1 MRILHFFLS
10 HSIFIAF
17 CAVALCFQTNVL
29 LGIPLNYNLLLF
41 IFFSTICSYNFY
53 WLVSKFYFSKRIF
66 DVTFL
71 KLNGSFFLLFIVT
84 AIFSLLLFFRLQCLF
99 WYISFSI
106 ALTFL
111 YVLPLL
117 PFKAIK
123 PLQQLGFLK
132 TILLSFAWAFTTTF
146 LPAASFIKIYLPAAL
161 LIFLS
166 RFCFMLLLCIIFDRR
181 DAVLDEIKGLH
192 SIATDTS
199 EKKLFLIVL
208 TVYLCF
214 ITYSLIFCY
223 YFSNV
228 FQASAFILSGLL
240 FWIVYKLSNKKQGY
254 VFYYFVV
261 DGLMLATAL
270 LSFFASSIS

>member
-29 LGIPLNYNLLLF
+29 LGIPPNFNLLLF
-41 IFFSTICSYNFY
+41 ILFSTICSYNFY
-53 WLVSKFYFSKRIF
+53 WLLSKFYFSKRIF
-66 DVTFL
+66 DVAFI
-71 KLNGSFFLLFIVT
+71 KLNGSFFLLFIVA
-84 AIFSLLLFFRLQCLF
+84 AIFALLLFFRLQYLL

-111 YVLPLL
+111 YALPLL
-117 PFKAIK
+117 PFKVLM

-132 TILLSFAWAFTTTF
+132 TILLSLAWAFTTTF
-146 LPAASFIKIYLPAAL
+146 LPTASVIKIYLPAVL

-181 DAVLDEIKGLH
+181 DAVLDKIKGLH
-192 SIATDTS
+192 SLATDIS
-199 EKKLFLIVL
+199 EKKLFLFVFV
-208 TVYLCF
+208 VYLCF
-214 ITYSLIFCY
+214 ITFSLIFCY

-240 FWIVYKLSNKKQGY
+240 FWIVYKLSNKKHGY
-254 VFYYFVV
+254 IFYYFVV
-261 DGLMLATAL
+261 DGLMLVTAL
-270 LSFFASSIS
+270 LSFFTSLFS